1 MCSIDRMQRGI
12 FAMSSIDVMPQPAS
26 FGRASSKI
34 YIDLSDV
41 VALALK
47 DTFCPGVLRTQ
58 LKVAVTLAR
67 SSLDVVPFSLH
78 GGAWRNLRP
87 LIEATAG
94 DCDLIFRRLR
104 TEFRDL
110 SVSPSWRKPL
120 QTVRFGKTRLAALIK
135 RLFSRAPRL
144 TAQSTLFIGGAF
156 WTSPQVMRL
165 CRQAIDARANVIV
178 FVQDLI
184 PVLHPEFIGRD
195 FSNAFRQILS
205 LPAHYIV
212 TTDHNAESLLQ
223 VREQLGADKT
233 QVSVV
238 PLAHEF
244 SGAERNAAPGPL
256 PTERIKPLQAVDFV
270 LCVGTIEIRKNHMM
284 LFSIWDELVA
294 ERGDNLPLLVVAGC
308 RGWKA
313 EAALSRLD
321 EFFGSGRI
329 VFVEA
334 PSDAELHWLYAACS
348 FTVFPSL
355 VEGWALPVGESL
367 WFGKPCAASDTSSIP
382 HVGGDLCAYFS
393 PYHAVAMKDAIRALL
408 DTNIRNA
415 YRQRI
420 ARARLRTWVDV
431 TADIGSAIVQKTP
444 PDQLAPHQEY
454 LERPVPAINRGDGAT
469 FADAADAAR
478 FCAPATYIVE

>member
-1 MCSIDRMQRGI
+1 
-12 FAMSSIDVMPQPAS
+12 MSSIDVMPRPAS

-41 VALALK
+41 VAHALK

-58 LKVAVTLAR
+58 LKVAATLTQ
-67 SSLDVVPFSLH
+67 SSIDVVPFSLYR
-78 GGAWRNLRP
+78 GAWRNLRP
-87 LIEATAG
+87 LIDETAG
-94 DCDLIFRRLR
+94 DCDLIFSRLR

-120 QTVRFGKTRLAALIK
+120 QAFRFGKARLAALIT
-135 RLFSRAPRL
+135 RLFSWAPRL

-156 WTSPQVMRL
+156 WASPQVMRL
-165 CRQAIDARANVIV
+165 CRQAINARANVIV

-184 PVLHPEFIGRD
+184 PVLHPEFIGCD
-195 FSNAFRQILS
+195 FSNEFRQILS

-212 TTDHNAESLLQ
+212 TTEHNAESLIQ
-223 VREQLGADKT
+223 VRDQLGAGKT

-244 SGAERNAAPGPL
+244 SGAERNAAPGPP
-256 PTERIKPLQAVDFV
+256 PTGRIKPLQALDFV
-270 LCVGTIEIRKNHMM
+270 LCVGTVEIRKNHMM

-294 ERGDNLPLLVVAGC
+294 ELGDKLPLLVVAGC

-329 VFVEA
+329 VFIEA
-334 PSDAELHWLYAACS
+334 PSDGELHWLYAACS

-355 VEGWALPVGESL
+355 IEGWALPVGESL

-393 PYHAVAMKDAIRALL
+393 PYHAGAMKDAIRAFL

-431 TADIGSAIVQKTP
+431 TADIGSAIVRETP
-444 PDQLAPHQEY
+444 PDQIATQEEY
-454 LERPVPAINRGDGAT
+454 IERWIPAINRID
-469 FADAADAAR
+469 
-478 FCAPATYIVE
+478 